1 MINYYKLKLVLIDII
16 LLNKQKIYFMNIL
29 FMIQILKKE
38 ISFRKSKNFLFRIMD
53 VKREEIMKVAED
65 YLYQSVEKG

>member
-1 MINYYKLKLVLIDII
+1 
-16 LLNKQKIYFMNIL
+16 MNIL

>member
-16 LLNKQKIYFMNIL
+16 LLNNQKIYFMNIL

-38 ISFRKSKNFLFRIMD
+38 ISFKKSKNFLFRIMD

-65 YLYQSVEKG
+65 YLY